1 VKELLNHNRT
11 RWCLYKF
18 KSKSNI
24 MSNAVDAW
32 LEKDSFS
39 SNITRGLIS
48 GVLGGLAGT
57 LVKTAIEKVLPVRKP
72 NTRSA
77 QVKMVDDL
85 SHKLTGER
93 ISESNHKLAEQL
105 VNIPFG
111 ASLGATYGYA
121 QRDKPELNIVE
132 GAIYGATTWVGTHET
147 SLPLLGLKD
156 KPKDIPMNIQANEL
170 IAHLAFGIT
179 TEVVRALIS
188 KKLRE

>member
-1 VKELLNHNRT
+1 MKELLNHNRT

-93 ISESNHKLAEQL
+93 IAHGFLIYILKKK
-105 VNIPFG
+105 
-111 ASLGATYGYA
+111 SLL
-121 QRDKPELNIVE
+121 ELNLE
-132 GAIYGATTWVGTHET
+132 
-147 SLPLLGLKD
+147 
-156 KPKDIPMNIQANEL
+156 
-170 IAHLAFGIT
+170 HLQ
-179 TEVVRALIS
+179 
-188 KKLRE
+188 

>member
-1 VKELLNHNRT
+1 MKELLNHNRT

-57 LVKTAIEKVLPVRKP
+57 LV
-72 NTRSA
+72 
-77 QVKMVDDL
+77 
-85 SHKLTGER
+85 
-93 ISESNHKLAEQL
+93 
-105 VNIPFG
+105 
-111 ASLGATYGYA
+111 
-121 QRDKPELNIVE
+121 KPELNIVE